1 MYTTRRSGFD
11 RDDARL
17 HYKQLQTRKL
27 KSLPRVGDKVVLS
40 DHKDAQVYTVT
51 EVAQRSSGAC
61 GTFYVAQLMYINDGG
76 MLCDAGGVDC
86 SSLLLPSDEQLN
98 LS

>member
-17 HYKQLQTRKL
+17 HYAQLQSRKL
-27 KSLPRVGDKVVLS
+27 KTLPRVGDKVVLS
-40 DHKDAQVYTVT
+40 DHPSAQVYTVT
-51 EVAQRSSGAC
+51 EVTQR
-61 GTFYVAQLMYINDGG
+61 GTAVIAQLMYVNDAG
-76 MLCDAGGVDC
+76 MQCNAGGVDC

-98 LS
+98 NS